1 MPIRMKRF
9 LNRHAD
15 WLLTLFFGLVVF
27 LFWEFRYPF
36 ALTFQEQLQ
45 LFLFDADYFCERMA
59 EPGGLARYVGE
70 FLVQFYNATVY
81 GALILA
87 ILFMMVQ
94 RLTWRLMRCE
104 GYYYL
109 SLIPALVLWYA
120 MGDENVMLAYVVALI
135 MAMGC
140 ILGLRLLERL
150 SLIGKVIIALVALPL
165 LYWLIGP
172 LALLVA
178 VCMVPMWLAGLGVIY
193 VVALVL
199 ASAWL
204 LPYPL
209 MRLAVGIGYYR
220 FPVTIPYLLILIPV
234 LIAMMHYG
242 CRYLGEA
249 LGRRTLA
256 TEGTQERGTRNEEG
270 GTRNEKRGT
279 WRGGAIMALG
289 LAVFLLVAI
298 PVAFDAKKYELME
311 YDYLVRIKDWNGII
325 AKAEQQTPDK
335 PMSVSAT
342 NLALAMTNQLGE
354 RAFEFYQHGSQ
365 GLLPPFE
372 RNYATTQLTGEIYFH
387 LGLVNTAQRLAFE
400 AMEAISNY
408 NKSGRALK
416 RLVETNII
424 NGQYKVAD
432 KYLKMLEKTI
442 FYRSWAER
450 MRAMLGD
457 EKAINAHPLYGTLRQ
472 YRLQEDFLFSDTEL
486 DKICGQ
492 LFMHNHQNQMAAQ
505 YLLLLPLL
513 DRDVP
518 RFMQYAQYVQSQVRY
533 NPRSCQE
540 AIAFGFMQ
548 QRQQPPQG
556 LVSPLILQQL
566 NDFSR
571 IYSAGGKDAPGL
583 QQFRNTVWY
592 YLVK

>member
-1 MPIRMKRF
+1 MKRF

-27 LFWEFRYPF
+27 LFWECRYPF

-45 LFLFDADYFCERMA
+45 LFLFDGDYFCERMA

-70 FLVQFYNATVY
+70 FLVQFYNATVI

-104 GYYYL
+104 DYYYL
-109 SLIPALVLWYA
+109 SLIPALVLWFA

-140 ILGLRLLERL
+140 ILGLRPLERL
-150 SLIGKVIIALVALPL
+150 NLIGRVIIALVALPL

-178 VCMVPMWLAGLGVIY
+178 VCMVPTWLAGLAVIY

-199 ASAWL
+199 VSAWL

-209 MRLAVGIGYYR
+209 VRLAVGIGYYR

-242 CRYLGEA
+242 CRHLPKPKQGVKYA
-249 LGRRTLA
+249 LILA
-256 TEGTQERGTRNEEG
+256 IT
-270 GTRNEKRGT
+270 
-279 WRGGAIMALG
+279 ALLFVPQYYG
-289 LAVFLLVAI
+289 
-298 PVAFDAKKYELME
+298 FDAKKYELME

-354 RAFEFYQHGSQ
+354 RAFEFYQRGSE

-416 RLVETNII
+416 RLVETNVI
-424 NGQYKVAD
+424 NGQYKVAE
-432 KYLKMLEKTI
+432 KYIKILEKTI
-442 FYRSWAER
+442 FYRRWAER

-492 LFMHNHQNQMAAQ
+492 LFMHNHQNQMSAQ
-505 YLLLLPLL
+505 YLLMMPLL
-513 DRDVP
+513 DKDVP

-571 IYSAGGKDAPGL
+571 IYSAGGKSAPGL
-583 QQFRNTVWY
+583 EQFRNSVWY
-592 YLVK
+592 YLMVGK

>member
-9 LNRHAD
+9 LSKYAD

-27 LFWEFRYPF
+27 LFWECRYPF

-70 FLVQFYNATVY
+70 FLVQFYNATVI

-104 GYYYL
+104 DYYYL
-109 SLIPALVLWYA
+109 SLIPALVLWFA

-140 ILGLRLLERL
+140 ILGLRRLERL
-150 SLIGKVIIALVALPL
+150 NLIGKVIIALVALPL

-178 VCMVPMWLAGLGVIY
+178 VCMVPTWLAGLAVIY

-199 ASAWL
+199 VSAWL

-242 CRYLGEA
+242 CRYLGE
-249 LGRRTLA
+249 
-256 TEGTQERGTRNEEG
+256 ERGTRKEE
-270 GTRNEKRGT
+270 RGT

-416 RLVETNII
+416 RLVETNVI
-424 NGQYKVAD
+424 NGQYKVAE
-432 KYLKMLEKTI
+432 KYIKILEKTI

-457 EKAINAHPLYGTLRQ
+457 EKTINAHPLYGTLRQ

-571 IYSAGGKDAPGL
+571 IYSAGGKSAPGL
-583 QQFRNTVWY
+583 EQFRNSVWY